1 MIIQLNHHDT
11 KLARE
16 AHHLD
21 NMENTGCTLFG
32 GPPPSYLP
40 TKDNLARFL
49 KRVAWNY
56 GVDSSH
62 PNFDPNLVLIA
73 SDFNG
78 VVAYM
83 TTERGETVDVSRRH
97 ESTPFDEVKSS
108 ILLSIDPSILNY
120 RLIKTHHRLTFDII
134 SQHPDTRYRG
144 EDDGPYFR
152 YTATNGYE
160 IFSRSRMD
168 IHTERVWLLGAKD
181 NRRSGTIPY
190 SDNTKRDRCA
200 YEYHSAL
207 SEWILKW
214 KQGGLAS
221 WR

>member
-1 MIIQLNHHDT
+1 MIFQLN
-11 KLARE
+11 
-16 AHHLD
+16 
-21 NMENTGCTLFG
+21 ENETQLVRNAQLKDAEDGGYRGAMDFG
-32 GPPPSYLP
+32 SNVHRP
-40 TKDNLARFL
+40 DNLR
-49 KRVAWNY
+49 RVMHGIAHEH
-56 GVDSSH
+56 GVETRRAAFNPH
-62 PNFDPNLVLIA
+62 VVMVA
-73 SDFNG
+73 SDHYG
-78 VVAYM
+78 MIAYM
-83 TTERGETVDVSRRH
+83 ATEDGEKIDMSKHEVTT
-97 ESTPFDEVKSS
+97 TPFDEVKSS
-108 ILLSIDPSILNY
+108 IILSIDPSILNY

-207 SEWILKW
+207 SEWILLW
-214 KQGGLAS
+214 KQGKLPT